1 MIERRFLELEG
12 CAAAATA
19 LAAVLAW
26 TSSATLAMGIAAGGA
41 WNLANLW
48 CFSRLL
54 AAWLGTHSRRRAIG
68 WLAVKLAVVYPSAV
82 VVLSAA
88 PHLAVGFGIG
98 FGLVLIMVTGGLA
111 RASRRPAALPTH
123 GR

>member
-1 MIERRFLELEG
+1 MTERRFLQLEG

-19 LAAVLAW
+19 LVAVLAW
-26 TSSATLAMGIAAGGA
+26 TSSSTLAVGIVAGGA

-54 AAWLGTHSRRRAIG
+54 AAWLGTHSRRRAIS
-68 WLAVKLAVVYPSAV
+68 WLVVKLAVVYPSAV
-82 VVLSAA
+82 IMLSAA

-98 FGLVLIMVTGGLA
+98 FGCVLIMVTGGLA
-111 RASRRPAALPTH
+111 RASRRPAALPIH